1 MTASPDDLLFAQHAP
16 MLTGL
21 AYRILGS
28 RADAED
34 AVQDTYLK
42 WLDAQRA
49 GIDNPA
55 AWLTTA
61 CTRRCIDLL
70 RAAHRT
76 RVDYVGSWLPEPIQA
91 ELADAGSEPEA
102 QWSLASSLSTAFLLL
117 LERLTPKERAAYLLH
132 EIFDQPHAEVAKI
145 LEIEEAACRKLVQ
158 RARGN
163 IEQARVRHVT
173 PAEQQDRLLAAFE
186 TAIVQ
191 GHTAPLAALLSQQI
205 ALRADGG
212 GKATAAAQAIEG
224 AQAVLGFIASVLHP
238 ACREDRWTFVDLNGS
253 RGVILE
259 REGRI
264 EAAISFGYE
273 EDGAL
278 RDIYI
283 MRNLDKLARLQAVRI
298 Q

>member
-1 MTASPDDLLFAQHAP
+1 M
-16 MLTGL
+16 
-21 AYRILGS
+21 
-28 RADAED
+28 
-34 AVQDTYLK
+34 
-42 WLDAQRA
+42 
-49 GIDNPA
+49 
-55 AWLTTA
+55 
-61 CTRRCIDLL
+61 
-70 RAAHRT
+70 
-76 RVDYVGSWLPEPIQA
+76 
-91 ELADAGSEPEA
+91 
-102 QWSLASSLSTAFLLL
+102 LL

-283 MRNLDKLARLQAVRI
+283 MRNPDKLARLQAVRI

>member
-1 MTASPDDLLFAQHAP
+1 MTTADDTRLFAQTAP

-34 AVQDTYLK
+34 AVQDTFLK
-42 WLDAQRA
+42 WQAADRA
-49 GIDNPA
+49 GIDNPG

-70 RAAHRT
+70 RSAHRT
-76 RVDYVGSWLPEPIQA
+76 RVDYVGDWLPEPIHA
-91 ELADAGSEPEA
+91 ETAGQPEEQLA
-102 QWSLASSLSTAFLLL
+102 LASSLSTAFLLL

-132 EIFDQPHAEVAKI
+132 EIFEQPYADVARI

-158 RARGN
+158 RARSN
-163 IEQARVRHVT
+163 VEQAKVRHVT

-191 GHTAPLAALLSQQI
+191 GRTAPLAALLSEHI
-205 ALRADGG
+205 ALHSDGG
-212 GKATAAAQAIEG
+212 GKATAAPHALHGSGQ
-224 AQAVLGFIASVLHP
+224 VLGFIESVLHP
-238 ACREDRWTFVDLNGS
+238 ACREDRWLFVDLNGS

-259 REGRI
+259 RAGKI
-264 EAAISFGYE
+264 EAAMSFGYE
-273 EDGAL
+273 EDGRL

-283 MRNLDKLARLQAVRI
+283 MRNPDKLARLEAVSIR
-298 Q
+298 

>member
-1 MTASPDDLLFAQHAP
+1 MTAADDTRLFAQTAP

-34 AVQDTYLK
+34 AVQDTFLK
-42 WLDAQRA
+42 WQAADRA
-49 GIDNPA
+49 SIDNPG

-70 RAAHRT
+70 RSAHRT
-76 RVDYVGSWLPEPIQA
+76 RVDYVGEWLPEPIHA
-91 ELADAGSEPEA
+91 ETTGEPEA
-102 QWSLASSLSTAFLLL
+102 QLALASSLSTAFLLL

-132 EIFDQPHAEVAKI
+132 EIFDQPYADVARI
-145 LEIEEAACRKLVQ
+145 LEIEEPACRKLVQ
-158 RARGN
+158 RARGHV
-163 IEQARVRHVT
+163 EQGKVRHVT

-186 TAIVQ
+186 TALVQ
-191 GHTAPLAALLSQQI
+191 GHTAPLAALLSEQI

-212 GKATAAAQAIEG
+212 GKATAAAQALHG
-224 AQAVLGFIASVLHP
+224 RDAVLGFIESVLHP

-264 EAAISFGYE
+264 EAALSFGYDE
-273 EDGAL
+273 AGQL
-278 RDIYI
+278 HDIFI
-283 MRNLDKLARLQAVRI
+283 MRNPDKLARLEAVRI
-298 Q
+298 R